1 LNLAADG
8 GAGGLRLACSYQLSP
23 VWAGQIVFRWMHAA
37 RIESDWVAYRANK
50 KTAAAFATAALEFFS
65 F

>member
-1 LNLAADG
+1 VD
-8 GAGGLRLACSYQLSP
+8 ACSP
-23 VWAGQIVFRWMHAA
+23 
-37 RIESDWVAYRANK
+37 DWVAYRANK